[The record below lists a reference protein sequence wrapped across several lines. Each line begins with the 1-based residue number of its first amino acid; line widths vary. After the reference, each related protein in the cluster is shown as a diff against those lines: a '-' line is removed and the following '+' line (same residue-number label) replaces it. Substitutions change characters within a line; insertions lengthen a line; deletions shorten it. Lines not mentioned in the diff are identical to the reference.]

1 MAGGW
6 DEVQPFSRGAEICSS
21 SRLLSSKRYTIAFFL
36 SKQISPNG
44 VGEIWKG
51 QQGVDIAGNIAED
64 YIFSASPAPFF
75 LTVLAELWLF
85 FFLSNPLLCYSGG
98 ELEPVISGLNSP
110 CEWRDFG
117 QTGWEE
123 DSQLWVPTETHLSF
137 YRALCCWR
145 ERSRGVTGLD
155 KRLAFHCWFPGR

>member
-1 MAGGW
+1 MGGGMSL
-6 DEVQPFSRGAEICSS
+6 QSLSKAAAICSCP
-21 SRLLSSKRYTIAFFL
+21 RLLSSSKCQMISFF
-36 SKQISPNG
+36 ISDKKMPPNVM

-51 QQGVDIAGNIAED
+51 QQGGDVAGNIAED
-64 YIFSASPAPFF
+64 YLFCASPTPLF

-98 ELEPVISGLNSP
+98 ELELVISGLNSP

-123 DSQLWVPTETHLSF
+123 DSQLWVPTETRLSF
-137 YRALCCWR
+137 YCALCCWR
-145 ERSRGVTGLD
+145 EGKGSRGVCRT
-155 KRLAFHCWFPGR
+155 R